1 MSLVILSRGDNM
13 QLKLFI
19 TGTDTNVGK
28 TYISAGI
35 LSALNQLGWSTLGI
49 KPVASGCQLT
59 DDKLCNADTLSHLQH
74 SSIKLSHDE
83 ITPFAFEPAIAPHI
97 AAQKAGCTL
106 SVDEINQKMRLAM
119 ETPANVSVIEG
130 CGGWHTPLNAQETMA
145 DFVVTN
151 QLKVV
156 LVVGM
161 RLGCINH
168 SLLTFRAMQQ
178 EGANIVAWIANCI
191 DPNMENIDE
200 NIATLKEWLPIPCL
214 GVVAHGSEAE
224 KAIDVKWMLELCK

>member
-1 MSLVILSRGDNM
+1 M

-49 KPVASGCQLT
+49 KPVASGCELT
-59 DDKLCNADTLSHLQH
+59 NDELCNEDTLSHLQH
-74 SSIKLSHDE
+74 SSIKLAANQ

-97 AAQKAGCTL
+97 AAQKTGCTL
-106 SVDEINQKMRLAM
+106 SVAEINQKTALAL

-130 CGGWHTPLNAQETMA
+130 CGGWHTPLNALETMA

-151 QLKVV
+151 QLKVI

-178 EGANIVAWIANCI
+178 EGAEVIAWIANCV
-191 DPNMENIDE
+191 DPNMQNEMKI
-200 NIATLKEWLPIPCL
+200 LR
-214 GVVAHGSEAE
+214 H
-224 KAIDVKWMLELCK
+224 